1 MKGHFEGV
9 PTNPILRGLTIA
21 MVINQIYPH
30 YSSLGWSSISI
41 PSLKLTAFF
50 IPLKNKN
57 PSWKMQLPFLLGSSW
72 WLNQPIWKNM
82 LVKMGEHLPHFV
94 GENSKNIG
102 ETTIQGLFRPTFSG
116 GKLGRSLGSLRR
128 SLQTSTISRFPH
140 SHGEFFVLKKNIRSR
155 KTKKSATK
163 TMTQLKNPMK
173 TCQFLVAK
181 FMKRTLNF
189 WTHSSWLRLKE
200 TFFSRGGEVK
210 TVVSLKGHDA
220 MLQNDLRYPPLN

>member
-30 YSSLGWSSISI
+30 YSSLGSSSISI
-41 PSLKLTAFF
+41 PSLKPTAFF

-82 LVKMGEHLPHFV
+82 LVKMGERLPHFV

-116 GKLGRSLGSLRR
+116 GKLGRTLGSLRR

-140 SHGEFFVLKKNIRSR
+140 SQCEFFVLKKTSGH
-155 KTKKSATK
+155 KKQK
-163 TMTQLKNPMK
+163 HMQPPKKLWPNW
-173 TCQFLVAK
+173 
-181 FMKRTLNF
+181 RTPWKHVNF
-189 WTHSSWLRLKE
+189 WWQNSWSALY
-200 TFFSRGGEVK
+200 FSEHTAFGLIWGPTKMNFRP
-210 TVVSLKGHDA
+210 
-220 MLQNDLRYPPLN
+220 Y

>member
-140 SHGEFFVLKKNIRSR
+140 SHGEFFVLKKTSGHEKQKNQPQKLWPNSR
-155 KTKKSATK
+155 TPWKH
-163 TMTQLKNPMK
+163 
-173 TCQFLVAK
+173 V
-181 FMKRTLNF
+181 NF
-189 WTHSSWLRLKE
+189 WWQNSWSALWTSEHTAL
-200 TFFSRGGEVK
+200 G
-210 TVVSLKGHDA
+210 
-220 MLQNDLRYPPLN
+220 